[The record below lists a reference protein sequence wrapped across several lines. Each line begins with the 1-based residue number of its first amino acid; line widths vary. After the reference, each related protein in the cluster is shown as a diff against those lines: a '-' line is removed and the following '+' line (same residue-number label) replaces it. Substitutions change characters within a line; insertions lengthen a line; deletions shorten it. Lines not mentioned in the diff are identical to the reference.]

1 MIEGVLHTTRG
12 RILIGV
18 VGVVLVVAVLFLT
31 GVIGGNDYWDGGG
44 YSGPVVNLAGEVT
57 EEAHNELADCGYS
70 DDDAKALTQGTS
82 TRTARFSRLERS
94 TRSRSPPES
103 SRSAAKL
110 PEQAVGADPGVARR
124 RHLVD

>member
-82 TRTARFSRLERS
+82 TETFTVENGEVQS
-94 TRSRSPPES
+94 TGTINT
-103 SRSAAKL
+103 
-110 PEQAVGADPGVARR
+110 EQVAPGIVEVSCEAP
-124 RHLVD
+124 